1 MNKCEDLRKNAE
13 NCADLA
19 QAAESKPERRR
30 FERLAEGWSQM
41 AEVQAWLDGE
51 KQEGARTGEGPRRPD
66 R

>member
-1 MNKCEDLRKNAE
+1 MKKSEDLRKKAN
-13 NCADLA
+13 NCAEMA
-19 QAAESKPERRR
+19 QAAESKPEQRR

-51 KQEGARTGEGPRRPD
+51 KHEGARTGEGPRRPD